1 MSQLVE
7 TTAERAGESV
17 SRGAGARRWRPGQGL
32 RIALL
37 LAPALAIVVLL
48 YGGGLVMG
56 LLQSFGW
63 LPFLE
68 QRQLGGAA
76 YGRLFADPGFLAS
89 LQLTFRLSL
98 TATVVSAVL
107 AVGAALLIRST
118 RRGRRA
124 VTFLFQL
131 NLPVPHIVGGAAML
145 LLLAQSGTLARIAT
159 SVGLIEAPSDFPP
172 MVNDRFGWGILAEY
186 IWKEVPFIGIVVLAA
201 LRGGIGDYEEVA
213 STLGASAWQRFRYV
227 ILPMVTP
234 AVLSTSIIVFAFTFG
249 SFEIPFLLGQP
260 FPTVLPVL
268 AYRAYN
274 NPDLSF
280 RADAMAIS
288 MIIALLISALVL
300 AYLHLSNRYLRAER

>member
-1 MSQLVE
+1 MSQALEAPAQQVGWP
-7 TTAERAGESV
+7 AG
-17 SRGAGARRWRPGQGL
+17 RTPGARRWRPRAGL
-32 RIALL
+32 RVALL
-37 LAPALAIVVLL
+37 LAPALAVVLLL

-68 QRQLGGAA
+68 QRALSADA
-76 YGRLFADPGFLAS
+76 YGRLFADPGFMAS
-89 LQLTFRLSL
+89 LWLTLRLSL
-98 TATVVSAVL
+98 TATAVSAVL
-107 AVGAALLIRST
+107 AVAAALLIRST
-118 RRGRRA
+118 RRGRRV

-159 SVGLIEAPSDFPP
+159 AAGIVDAPSDFPP
-172 MVNDRFGWGILAEY
+172 LVNDRFGAGILAEY
-186 IWKEVPFIGIVVLAA
+186 IWKEVPFIGVVVLAA
-201 LRGGIGDYEEVA
+201 LGGGIAEFEEVA
-213 STLGASAWQRFRYV
+213 STLGANAWQRFRYV
-227 ILPMVTP
+227 ILPLVMP

-288 MIIALLISALVL
+288 MIIALLISLLVL

>member
-1 MSQLVE
+1 MSARGE
-7 TTAERAGESV
+7 PAARAG
-17 SRGAGARRWRPGQGL
+17 RWRPGPGL

-63 LPFLE
+63 LPFLK
-68 QRQLGGAA
+68 QRQLGSAA
-76 YGRLFADPGFLAS
+76 YGRLFADPGFIAS

-98 TATVVSAVL
+98 TATIVSAVL
-107 AVGAALLIRST
+107 AVAAALLIRAT

-124 VTFLFQL
+124 VTLLFQL

-145 LLLAQSGTLARIAT
+145 LLLAQSGTIARIAT
-159 SVGLIEAPSDFPP
+159 AAGLIEAPSDFPP

-201 LRGGIGDYEEVA
+201 LQGGIAEYEEVA
-213 STLGASAWQRFRYV
+213 SSLGATAWQRFRYV
-227 ILPMVTP
+227 IVPLVTP

-268 AYRAYN
+268 AFRAYN

-288 MIIALLISALVL
+288 MIIALLISVLVL
-300 AYLHLSNRYLRAER
+300 AYLHLSNRYLRSER